1 MGIQVHIKL
10 HSVREIAISVM
21 ILLTSVAAFGQQSIK
36 DLNAKRKKIENN
48 ISRLNGLIADSDRSR
63 KITVENLNLISQKLG
78 LKNQLIEQIG
88 SEINHLEGQ
97 IKVSSHSIDSL
108 NVLLDAKNEQFA
120 SVIQKSF
127 KNRNSEQHLFLFLL
141 SSSSMSQ
148 SYSRIKFY
156 KQIMAYQ
163 TKELEEIKTLINERY
178 MRSME
183 LQGNVKELRYKQ
195 NERLQEAEN
204 YRQEIRL
211 YEKRIDDYKSR
222 GNELRQELKQEVRK
236 AEEIK
241 NQIKRLIAEESKKR
255 KADGRSSSDV
265 KLSKNFSD
273 NVGLLPSP
281 VKNGLVTKKF
291 GTSPHPVLKGVKV
304 NNNGI
309 DISVA
314 KGSPVYAVF
323 EGEVS
328 KIFNVPLG
336 GLAIIVRHGSYF
348 TVYSNLK
355 NVNVKVG
362 QRIIKMQKIA
372 EVEGDSGA
380 NPSLHFELW
389 NERNPENPAKWL
401 NEFK

>member
-1 MGIQVHIKL
+1 M
-10 HSVREIAISVM
+10 RAIP
-21 ILLTSVAAFGQQSIK
+21 ILIFFFLLSIVAHGQQSIK
-36 DLNAKRKKIENN
+36 DLNAKRQKIESN
-48 ISRLNGLIADSDRSR
+48 INRLNGLIADSDRSR
-63 KITVENLNLISQKLG
+63 KTTVESLNLTSQKLG

-88 SEINHLEGQ
+88 SEIKHLEGQ
-97 IKVSSHSIDSL
+97 IKVSNRNIDSL
-108 NVLLDAKNEQFA
+108 NMLLDAKNEQFA

-127 KNRNSEQHLFLFLL
+127 KNRNSDLHLFLFLL
-141 SSSSMSQ
+141 SSESLVQ
-148 SYSRIKFY
+148 SYARMKFY

-163 TKELEEIKTLINERY
+163 SRELEEIKTLINERY

-183 LQGNVKELRYKQ
+183 LQSNVKTLRYKQ

-204 YRQEIRL
+204 YRQEIKL
-211 YEKRIDDYKSR
+211 FEKKISDYKSKA
-222 GNELRQELKQEVRK
+222 NELRKELKQEVAK

-241 NQIKRLIAEESKKR
+241 NQIKRIIAEENKRRMADSKR
-255 KADGRSSSDV
+255 NSSDI

-281 VKNGLVTKKF
+281 VKNGLITKKF
-291 GTSPHPVLKGVKV
+291 GTSAHPVLKGVKV

-309 DISVA
+309 DISAA
-314 KGSPVYAVF
+314 KGSSVFAIF

-336 GLAIIVRHGSYF
+336 GIAIIVRHGSYF

-355 NVNVKVG
+355 NVSVKVG
-362 QRIIKMQKIA
+362 QRVAKLQKIA
-372 EVEGDSGA
+372 ELENDETQNST
-380 NPSLHFELW
+380 LHFELW

>member
-255 KADGRSSSDV
+255 KV
-265 KLSKNFSD
+265 K
-273 NVGLLPSP
+273 
-281 VKNGLVTKKF
+281 
-291 GTSPHPVLKGVKV
+291 
-304 NNNGI
+304 
-309 DISVA
+309 
-314 KGSPVYAVF
+314 
-323 EGEVS
+323 
-328 KIFNVPLG
+328 
-336 GLAIIVRHGSYF
+336 R
-348 TVYSNLK
+348 NL
-355 NVNVKVG
+355 
-362 QRIIKMQKIA
+362 
-372 EVEGDSGA
+372 
-380 NPSLHFELW
+380 
-389 NERNPENPAKWL
+389 
-401 NEFK
+401 

>member
-1 MGIQVHIKL
+1 M
-10 HSVREIAISVM
+10 
-21 ILLTSVAAFGQQSIK
+21 LLLSTAALAQQSIK
-36 DLNAKRKKIENN
+36 DLNAKRQKIESN
-48 ISRLNGLIADSDRSR
+48 INRLNGLIADSERSR
-63 KITVENLNLISQKLG
+63 KTTVESLNLTSQKLG

-88 SEINHLEGQ
+88 SEIKHLEGQ
-97 IKVSSHSIDSL
+97 IKVSNRNIDSL
-108 NVLLDAKNEQFA
+108 NLLLDAKNEQFA

-141 SSSSMSQ
+141 SSESLAQ
-148 SYSRIKFY
+148 SYARIKFY

-163 TKELEEIKTLINERY
+163 SRELEEIKTLINERY

-183 LQGNVKELRYKQ
+183 LQSNVKTLRYKQ

-204 YRQEIRL
+204 YRQEIKL
-211 YEKRIDDYKSR
+211 YEKKISDYKSK
-222 GNELRQELKQEVRK
+222 GDELRKELKQEVAK

-241 NQIKRLIAEESKKR
+241 NQIKRIIAEENKKR
-255 KADGRSSSDV
+255 KADSQRKNSDI

-281 VKNGLVTKKF
+281 VKNGLITKKF
-291 GTSPHPVLKGVKV
+291 GTSAHPVLKGVKV

-309 DISVA
+309 DISAA
-314 KGSPVYAVF
+314 KGSSVFAIF

-336 GLAIIVRHGSYF
+336 GLAIIVRHGNYF

-355 NVNVKVG
+355 NVSVKVG
-362 QRIIKMQKIA
+362 QRVTKLQKIA
-372 EVEGDSGA
+372 ELENDGSQ
-380 NPSLHFELW
+380 NSTLHFELW